1 MQDIESFAVNRTLE
15 EMKENARKKE
25 MSLFNKILDENN
37 QKSLKKKQFFVKK
50 ITNYFKQNK

>member
-1 MQDIESFAVNRTLE
+1 
-15 EMKENARKKE
+15 